1 MNITQNLH
9 IPHRPGMRTIK
20 TAFAAML
27 CAVVYYF
34 WGRSP
39 AFACIGAIF
48 GMGTGASDGYHNGGG
63 NRLYGT
69 VLGGLVG
76 MALFRLYLV
85 FVPDGHHTLLLALFT
100 FVGVVLLVMLCQV
113 FWLGGVQPG
122 GVVLCILLFNTP
134 VDTYVSYALNRI
146 FDTTVGVLAALAVSW
161 LWPREGLA
169 VWKKRLADWRNNFH
183 ASAHGIHPDLHE
195 KPQVSYIPDEEKAGD
210 GESPAAEASPAPA
223 GDEPPARAG

>member
-1 MNITQNLH
+1 MHIPQNLH

-20 TAFAAML
+20 TAFAAAL
-27 CAVVYYF
+27 CAFFYYF

-48 GMGTGASDGYHNGGG
+48 GMGTGTEDGYRNGGG
-63 NRLYGT
+63 NRLWGT
-69 VLGGLVG
+69 ILGGLLG

-85 FVPDGHHTLLLALFT
+85 FVPDGSHSLLLVGFT

-161 LWPREGLA
+161 LLPRGGIA
-169 VWKKRLADWRNNFH
+169 VWKSRIARWRNNFH
-183 ASAHGIHPDLHE
+183 AEAHGLHPDVHAVPE
-195 KPQVSYIPDEEKAGD
+195 GSYVPVPAEEAQPGND
-210 GESPAAEASPAPA
+210 APAASEGEAAPKDQQA
-223 GDEPPARAG
+223 S

>member
-1 MNITQNLH
+1 MYIGHTLH
-9 IPHRPGMRTIK
+9 RPHKPGMRTIK

-34 WGRSP
+34 FDRSP

-48 GMGTGASDGYHNGGG
+48 GMGTGTEDGYRNGGG

-69 VLGGLVG
+69 ILGGLVG

-134 VDTYVSYALNRI
+134 VDTYVAYALNRI
-146 FDTTVGVLAALAVSW
+146 LDTTIGVLAALAVSW
-161 LWPREGLA
+161 VWPRDGIKA
-169 VWKKRLADWRNNFH
+169 WKDRFARWRNNFH
-183 ASAHGIHPDLHE
+183 AGAHGLHPDLHAMPE
-195 KPQVSYIPDEEKAGD
+195 TSYVPEGAETSGDAPADGDASADASADASGD
-210 GESPAAEASPAPA
+210 GA
-223 GDEPPARAG
+223 